1 MDEPSQI
8 MQRSLAWGS
17 VCNYLDRI
25 SDIEKSID
33 GGWDELNSMVADVI
47 ADNEDEKSITI
58 IFADIFN
65 FIYNLYFRL
74 KTNPTR
80 REFNQVELVK
90 VAGKEV
96 YRITNYDYK
105 AFKWAKTR
113 GVIGGRINEDYIN
126 LAIGKLTDK
135 ERRAL
140 ERRCK

>member
-1 MDEPSQI
+1 MDEPSQA
-8 MQRSLAWGS
+8 MQQSLAWGS
-17 VCNYLDRI
+17 ICNYLDRI
-25 SDIEKSID
+25 SDIEESID
-33 GGWDELNSMVADVI
+33 GGWDELNSMLADVI
-47 ADNEDEKSITI
+47 TDNEDERSITI

-80 REFNQVELVK
+80 REFNQVEIIK

-113 GVIGGRINEDYIN
+113 GLVEGRINEDYIN
-126 LAIGKLTDK
+126 LDIGKLTDK
-135 ERRAL
+135 EWRAL
-140 ERRCK
+140 ELRCK